1 MPGRFV
7 IDSGGIV
14 RAADVDPN
22 YEHRPE
28 PQKTVDDIKAP
39 ASGDA

>member
-7 IDSGGIV
+7 IDPGASFA
-14 RAADVDPN
+14 RADADPD

-28 PQKTVDDIKAP
+28 PQKTVDDVKAL
-39 ASGDA
+39 A